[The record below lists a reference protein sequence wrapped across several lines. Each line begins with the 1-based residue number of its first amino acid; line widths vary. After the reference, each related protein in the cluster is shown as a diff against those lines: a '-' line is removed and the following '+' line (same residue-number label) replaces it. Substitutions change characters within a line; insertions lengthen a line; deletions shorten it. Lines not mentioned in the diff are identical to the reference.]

1 MSCFEEGAE
10 PLVVDFHEHEPPGCQ
25 KKTLEII
32 VIIIIIQGNKYE
44 REMFGVIIIIIIIII
59 IFSKPHIRYHTCTT
73 THAHNNAFCSAR

>member
-32 VIIIIIQGNKYE
+32 IIIIVIE
-44 REMFGVIIIIIIIII
+44 RKEANHAG
-59 IFSKPHIRYHTCTT
+59 RYITKHLLTLTP
-73 THAHNNAFCSAR
+73 AGAESDLNAAADGA